1 MKKMISLLLALFC
14 LMAVLACCTKPGDSD
29 DGTNGGTAGT
39 QADDG
44 RYHANVPDKTFD
56 GQTFIIMGRARDA
69 SWGEMGLFSDGAD
82 GTVLNDAVYD
92 RNMKVV
98 DDYGIDLQFTEV
110 SDSATSNGVFYNMLV
125 TNAMTGD
132 HIADICAA
140 GLIDAC
146 SLIAQNMF
154 VDLETLPYVD
164 LTAPWWQQKLNESV
178 KLLNRQYFGFNDMML
193 NDKCDTYLIYFN
205 KTNFDDNDLE
215 YPYQM
220 VKDGTWTNDK
230 MLEYVRNYGA
240 DLNGNG
246 FCDPEDKIGYAYLLN
261 DTFYVGAGITGA
273 ALDGEGYPYLVEH
286 TEKHADIFDDI
297 KTLVTGST
305 FNAHAF
311 GDLDTARAI
320 FDDDGLFLN
329 FHMLHM
335 MDIAANYE
343 SNVGIVPCPKYDE
356 NQTEYYSRAGYNGAT
371 CITVLSSTPD
381 LERAGILLEVF
392 SAESKNYISPAFY
405 EKLFTDRYTNDDES
419 KEMLSIVIESE
430 IIDLDQVFKWGELL
444 VATSSAAA
452 RGTGNS
458 ATLYGRLSQMAQSK
472 LDQTIDSYFTIG
484 Q

>member
-1 MKKMISLLLALFC
+1 MKKIISLLLALVC
-14 LMAVLACCTKPGDSD
+14 LMAVLACCTKPGDNG
-29 DGTNGGTAGT
+29 DGTNDGTGGT
-39 QADDG
+39 QVDDG
-44 RYHANVPDKTFD
+44 RYHANVPDKSFD

-146 SLIAQNMF
+146 ALIPQNIF
-154 VDLETLPYVD
+154 IDLETMPYVD
-164 LTAPWWQQKLNESV
+164 MTQPWWQQKINESIRI
-178 KLLNRQYFGFNDMML
+178 LNKQYFAINDMML
-193 NDKCDTYLIYFN
+193 NDKCDTYLLYFN
-205 KTNFDDNDLE
+205 KTNFVDNNLE
-215 YPYQM
+215 FPYQM

-230 MLEYVRNYGA
+230 LLEYVTSYGA

-246 FCDPEDKIGYAYLLN
+246 FADADDKIGYTWLFN
-261 DTFYVGAGITGA
+261 DTFFVGAGITGA
-273 ALDGEGYPYLVEH
+273 ALDEDGYPYLVDYS
-286 TEKHADIFDDI
+286 EKHDAVYNSVKKLI
-297 KTLVTGST
+297 TGST
-305 FNAHAF
+305 YNSLSFNS
-311 GDLDTARAI
+311 TALAQQI

-335 MDIAANYE
+335 MDVAANYE
-343 SNVGIVPCPKYDE
+343 SDVGIVPCPKYDE
-356 NQTEYYSRAGYNGAT
+356 AQTEYYSRAGFNGAT
-371 CITVLSSTPD
+371 CITVLTSTPD

-430 IIDLDQVFKWGELL
+430 IIDLDQVFKWGDLI
-444 VATSSAAA
+444 VAASSAAS
-452 RGTGNS
+452 RGTGNPS
-458 ATLYGRLSQMAQSK
+458 TLYKRLMTMAQTK
-472 LDQTIDSYFTIG
+472 LESTIDTYLTPAN
-484 Q
+484 